1 MISNHDFTHN
11 GLTLRSTIHVP
22 DGPADTAWPTAVFVH
37 GFSSNRIEVV
47 SFVGMSRLLQRNG
60 IASVR
65 FDLSGHGES
74 DGDFFDVT
82 ITNEIA
88 ETRAVVQ
95 AVRTFDFADPARISL
110 VGMSMGGVV
119 AGIVAAEEPGIRAAC
134 LWSPAAVA
142 PFEIGSG
149 YLKGRDI
156 AAQIRDK
163 GYFDADGHRMSPA
176 SSRTSPTSTSTDAPA
191 PTTALSASSTVT
203 ETTSP
208 HSSTRVATS
217 TTIPATPNSRWS
229 KAPTTP
235 GRPCRTA
242 PTSISPRC
250 NSSEPRTSRTAR
262 RGTLSA
268 SAGDTRNCRG
278 CTRCAATRIPGSSR
292 SRQVGWG
299 WPTTCWQAATI

>member
-82 ITNEIA
+82 ISGEIA

-95 AVRTFDFADPARISL
+95 AVRTFDFVDPARISL

-163 GYFDADGHRMSPA
+163 VYFDADGHRMSPA
-176 SSRTSPTSTSTDAPA
+176 LVEDISNLDVYGRSSPYTGPVRIIHGDSDDIARRYLDHYSGNAELEVVEGADHAW
-191 PTTALSASSTVT
+191 STV
-203 ETTSP
+203 P
-208 HSSTRVATS
+208 LRAHLHQSTLQFLS
-217 TTIPATPNSRWS
+217 TANIADD
-229 KAPTTP
+229 PTRRTQP
-235 GRPCRTA
+235 VGR
-242 PTSISPRC
+242 
-250 NSSEPRTSRTAR
+250 
-262 RGTLSA
+262 G
-268 SAGDTRNCRG
+268 
-278 CTRCAATRIPGSSR
+278 
-292 SRQVGWG
+292 
-299 WPTTCWQAATI
+299 